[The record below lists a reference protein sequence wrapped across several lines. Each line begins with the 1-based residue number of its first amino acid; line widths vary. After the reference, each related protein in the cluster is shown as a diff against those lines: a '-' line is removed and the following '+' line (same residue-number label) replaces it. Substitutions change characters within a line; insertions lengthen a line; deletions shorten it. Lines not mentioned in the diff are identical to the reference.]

1 LLPPVHPA
9 QVGVV
14 VRVVEALRALL
25 PAPRDLTFGVIT
37 FYAKQRQEI
46 SLALQNQAVPEV
58 LVNTVDG
65 FQGGERDV
73 IVISC
78 VRAGGGRIGFLEEKE
93 RLNVALTRARYCLVV
108 VGDTS
113 TLASACPDLWGQ
125 LVGNARERGRLLTV
139 APGAQVEELSELLR
153 RKER

>member
-1 LLPPVHPA
+1 MHPA

-58 LVNTVDG
+58 
-65 FQGGERDV
+65 
-73 IVISC
+73 
-78 VRAGGGRIGFLEEKE
+78 
-93 RLNVALTRARYCLVV
+93 
-108 VGDTS
+108 
-113 TLASACPDLWGQ
+113 
-125 LVGNARERGRLLTV
+125 
-139 APGAQVEELSELLR
+139 
-153 RKER
+153 